1 MAVIISYP
9 VSSNVLETDLLLGT
23 HIPPVIDGEPAS
35 TKNFTVGSIVSLAQ
49 AGMPSSQD
57 LQSVLDNGN
66 EVISQNNDNVK
77 IVFINTD
84 TYDDEGTP
92 VVDTYESNYGANVI
106 LKYNTNQYSTQ
117 RTNTIDGRQINLEQ
131 SDDTNVIRST
141 YITTGFIEILS
152 GESGLYLSTSAEG
165 NINGNYEMGSI
176 HFISTLNGALNS
188 KTILRENPESTGGGS
203 GDYLVLNLPIHNFG
217 SQTKTIATL
226 DDIVDSRPYKVY
238 TAVISQF
245 GTDAPVSIVS
255 ENTLGFNLTWA
266 RLNEGLLQ
274 YKLSAPNPTDINSDK
289 AWVSIGYGSNG
300 GGVPVFLTYTGI
312 FDSVFSFNPFLLN
325 GTRADLQ
332 TNGRVPIEIRVYN

>member
-1 MAVIISYP
+1 MAEIISYP
-9 VSSNVLETDLLLGT
+9 VNTTVLETDLLLGT
-23 HIPPVIDGEPAS
+23 HVPQPSGSKPTS
-35 TKNFTVGSIVSLAQ
+35 TKNFTISSIVSLAQ
-49 AGMPSSQD
+49 AGMP
-57 LQSVLDNGN
+57 
-66 EVISQNNDNVK
+66 
-77 IVFINTD
+77 
-84 TYDDEGTP
+84 
-92 VVDTYESNYGANVI
+92 
-106 LKYNTNQYSTQ
+106 
-117 RTNTIDGRQINLEQ
+117 
-131 SDDTNVIRST
+131 
-141 YITTGFIEILS
+141 
-152 GESGLYLSTSAEG
+152 
-165 NINGNYEMGSI
+165 
-176 HFISTLNGALNS
+176 
-188 KTILRENPESTGGGS
+188 
-203 GDYLVLNLPIHNFG
+203 
-217 SQTKTIATL
+217 
-226 DDIVDSRPYKVY
+226 DSRPYKVY